1 MQIKHRKSSFI
12 RWELILHKS
21 YWLMLSVVV
30 LAGFL
35 KVRLQG
41 KKVLVTGG
49 SRGIGR
55 AISLTFGREG
65 ADVAVNFCR
74 NEEKALEVVE
84 EIRSMRREAIEVR
97 ADVSVKSDVLVMVEK
112 VIERFGRIDV
122 LVNNAGIGRGV
133 PILDMTEEDWDSVL
147 DVDLKGVFLCTQ
159 AVAREMMK
167 QNGGKIINIASLAAV
182 GAVGNSAQYAAAK
195 AGVLQFTKV
204 AAYELGKY
212 RINVNSICPGLIET
226 DMIYSGGRSK
236 EQMERV
242 LERSK
247 FSILGRLGKP
257 QDIANMALFLASEE
271 ADFITARNFIVD
283 GGRFNLFG
291 QI

>member
-1 MQIKHRKSSFI
+1 M
-12 RWELILHKS
+12 
-21 YWLMLSVVV
+21 
-30 LAGFL
+30 
-35 KVRLQG
+35 RLQG
-41 KKVLVTGG
+41 KKALVTGG

-65 ADVAVNFCR
+65 ADLAVNFCR
-74 NEEKALEVVE
+74 NREKALEVVE
-84 EIRSMRREAIEVR
+84 EIRSMGRDAIEVE
-97 ADVSVKSDVLVMVEK
+97 ADVSVKSDVLGMVDT
-112 VIERFGRIDV
+112 VIKHFGRIDI

-133 PILDMTEEDWDSVL
+133 PIIDMTEEDWDSVL

-159 AVAREMMK
+159 AVAKAMMK
-167 QNGGKIINIASLAAV
+167 QGGGKIINIASLAAV

-204 AAYELGKY
+204 SAYELGKY
-212 RINVNSICPGLIET
+212 GIHVNSICPGLIET
-226 DMIYSGGRSK
+226 DMIYSGARSK
-236 EQMERV
+236 EEIEKNISRA
-242 LERSK
+242 K
-247 FSILGRLGKP
+247 FSVLGRLGSP
-257 QDIANMALFLASEE
+257 QDIANMALFLASQE

>member
-1 MQIKHRKSSFI
+1 
-12 RWELILHKS
+12 
-21 YWLMLSVVV
+21 
-30 LAGFL
+30 
-35 KVRLQG
+35 VRLQG
-41 KKVLVTGG
+41 KKALVTGG

-65 ADVAVNFCR
+65 ADVAVNFRR
-74 NEEKALEVVE
+74 NQEKALEVVE
-84 EIRSMRREAIEVR
+84 EIQSMGQDAIEVR
-97 ADVSVKSDVLVMVEK
+97 ADVSVKSDVLGMVDT
-112 VIERFGRIDV
+112 VIKRFGRIDI

-133 PILDMTEEDWDSVL
+133 PIIDMTEEDWDAVL

-159 AVAREMMK
+159 AVAKEMMK
-167 QNGGKIINIASLAAV
+167 QGGGKIINIASLAAV

-204 AAYELGKY
+204 TAYELGKFK
-212 RINVNSICPGLIET
+212 INVNSICPGLIET

-236 EQMERV
+236 EEIERNTA
-242 LERSK
+242 RSK
-247 FSILGRLGKP
+247 SSVLGRLGQP

>member
-1 MQIKHRKSSFI
+1 
-12 RWELILHKS
+12 L
-21 YWLMLSVVV
+21 
-30 LAGFL
+30 
-35 KVRLQG
+35 RLQG
-41 KKVLVTGG
+41 KKALVTGG

-74 NEEKALEVVE
+74 NQDKALEVIE
-84 EIRSMRREAIEVR
+84 EIRSMGRDSIEVG
-97 ADVSVKSDVLVMVEK
+97 ADVSVKSDVLGMVDK
-112 VIERFGRIDV
+112 VIKRFGRIDI

-133 PILDMTEEDWDSVL
+133 PIINMTEEDWDTVL
-147 DVDLKGVFLCTQ
+147 DVDLKGVFFCTQ
-159 AVAREMMK
+159 AVAKEMMK
-167 QNGGKIINIASLAAV
+167 QGGGRIINIASLAAV

-195 AGVLQFTKV
+195 AGILQFTKV

-212 RINVNSICPGLIET
+212 KINVNSICPGLIET
-226 DMIYSGGRSK
+226 DMIHSGGRSK
-236 EQMERV
+236 EEVERNIA
-242 LERSK
+242 RSK
-247 FSILGRLGKP
+247 FSVLSRLGQP